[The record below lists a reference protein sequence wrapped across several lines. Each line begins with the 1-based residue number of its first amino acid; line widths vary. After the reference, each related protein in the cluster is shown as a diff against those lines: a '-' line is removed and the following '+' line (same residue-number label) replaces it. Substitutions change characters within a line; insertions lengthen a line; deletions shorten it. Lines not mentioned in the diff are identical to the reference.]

1 MKRDAPNNKSL
12 SFVEIAFVKREASRF
27 LSQSVYFSFATNA
40 TTTTL
45 KTRLRVFS
53 SKMRVRGERGEGDAF
68 VSENKDDFDDAK
80 RKKKRK
86 RRRENGGALE
96 WKDIVVAGTKK
107 SEEDESFSHH
117 HHSSEDFE
125 DQEEE
130 EKEEKEEGTD
140 LDAVMKTVLA
150 GRERKGKKMKTEEAF
165 KKSRKREAS
174 RLKRE
179 LRNVNVK
186 ENNRNFERMFIG
198 ETLVDGVGRRRRATN
213 TATSAGKMEDDTVED
228 DDEDN
233 NNNSDEKKGWY
244 YPCDWTLKTRATF
257 AKICSLRDD
266 DTNDEAE
273 EDFDEDDDFDTDEEK
288 RKIQQ
293 TFLSSPSVSK
303 SFSWVNDERG
313 ANAVA
318 AGAHDAFSTHGVN
331 GVEPLS
337 SKNCSFFYCLP
348 SSSNSILSSESNK
361 NDSRRSAAMQRA
373 TISFQYPDSRLP
385 AHAIDKMNISFNNNK
400 DLKSSSAATNAWFRQ
415 RSNQWTE
422 ALSSAYGRLRSYFSY
437 SFYVAYEDRRI
448 FFACPGL
455 DGSFSSNSFKKE
467 NNNTKDDD
475 DDDVNDKNDDKN
487 NNISQGFAVITNTNQ
502 KLRDILTKN
511 GIPFKPV
518 FVTRDGKGFSVNDN
532 RTKSDKMKN
541 KKHLLFG
548 GDANL
553 FDVDDDDD
561 EEKDNDDEGEEEEEE
576 GEDNDEDD
584 DDGKENAERENK
596 KANLQQSGSQEEGND
611 GDKVKDD
618 VKDEGEEDG
627 CDDGYITNVVGK
639 ENSVKKKK
647 NDDALLKNAIHPT
660 FIDAWNE
667 SKRKIKLKEEQEKNK
682 VFERFTRDGAILVR
696 GTLAVHGLV
705 NVLLQF
711 RGQDPGDVKVT
722 EQTVMDAEALALA
735 RMNTFAANTT
745 NNTNTNTKNLTTT
758 KAGSSAMI
766 SSDVGAIL
774 APRPFTNCFTKSFE
788 LRPNKVAV
796 ASETSK
802 SKLMRLWT
810 LDLGSNSNSNNN
822 NTSDSY
828 SEKKN
833 KMMMRTTNSDRKN
846 WCDPCDLIPPWTM
859 ARVCR
864 VLSAEDDFF
873 GSNDNERDDDD
884 AMMDDD
890 KTIANEDDDKQKK
903 KNNKNKNNNTVKQN
917 ILREN
922 KNSIRLW
929 LDTDPCSK
937 VLNASVAA
945 ARLMSEESFSRRL
958 RSTTKAA
965 QQKKPEDEKK
975 VSPPLKPRDEA
986 FGDEDEKRWAFSFS
1000 SNNRR
1005 NRRANDFAAKSNN
1018 NDTGIVQSLELKKKA
1033 FVVEV
1038 ACARSWK

>member
-1 MKRDAPNNKSL
+1 MSGKRA
-12 SFVEIAFVKREASRF
+12 
-27 LSQSVYFSFATNA
+27 NA
-40 TTTTL
+40 AL
-45 KTRLRVFS
+45 ALA
-53 SKMRVRGERGEGDAF
+53 D
-68 VSENKDDFDDAK
+68 KDEDGNEKK
-80 RKKKRK
+80 RKKTTTK

-96 WKDIVVAGTKK
+96 WKDIVVGK
-107 SEEDESFSHH
+107 SKSMSSCS
-117 HHSSEDFE
+117 HSSE
-125 DQEEE
+125 EEE
-130 EKEEKEEGTD
+130 EKEKEGEDDEGKD
-140 LDAVMKTVLA
+140 LDALMKTVLA
-150 GRERKGKKMKTEEAF
+150 GGQKGGKIARTDEERG
-165 KKSRKREAS
+165 KSRKREAL

-179 LRNVNVK
+179 LKNVNAK

-198 ETLVDGVGRRRRATN
+198 ENVVDVGTTRVNNATG
-213 TATSAGKMEDDTVED
+213 AGKMDDDNVED

-233 NNNSDEKKGWY
+233 NNNDAKKGWY

-257 AKICSLRDD
+257 AKICSLHDN

-273 EDFDEDDDFDTDEEK
+273 EDFDEDDDFEDEEK
-288 RKIQQ
+288 RKIQ
-293 TFLSSPSVSK
+293 TFLSSSSVSK

-331 GVEPLS
+331 GIEPLS

-455 DGSFSSNSFKKE
+455 DGSFSSNSFKE
-467 NNNTKDDD
+467 NNNTKDD

-561 EEKDNDDEGEEEEEE
+561 EEKDNDDEEEEEEEE

-618 VKDEGEEDG
+618 VKDEVEEDG

-745 NNTNTNTKNLTTT
+745 TNNTNTNTNTKNLTTT
-758 KAGSSAMI
+758 KVGSSAMI
-766 SSDVGAIL
+766 YSDVGAIL

-884 AMMDDD
+884 AMMDD
-890 KTIANEDDDKQKK
+890 KTIANEDHDKQKK

-1018 NDTGIVQSLELKKKA
+1018 NDTGIVQSLEFKKKA

>member
-1 MKRDAPNNKSL
+1 MSGKRA
-12 SFVEIAFVKREASRF
+12 
-27 LSQSVYFSFATNA
+27 NA
-40 TTTTL
+40 AL
-45 KTRLRVFS
+45 ALA
-53 SKMRVRGERGEGDAF
+53 D
-68 VSENKDDFDDAK
+68 KDEDGNEKK
-80 RKKKRK
+80 RKKTTTK

-96 WKDIVVAGTKK
+96 WKDIVVGK
-107 SEEDESFSHH
+107 SKSMSSCS
-117 HHSSEDFE
+117 HSSE
-125 DQEEE
+125 EEE
-130 EKEEKEEGTD
+130 EKEKEGEDDEGKD
-140 LDAVMKTVLA
+140 LDALMKTVLA
-150 GRERKGKKMKTEEAF
+150 GGQKGGKIARTDEERG
-165 KKSRKREAS
+165 KSRKREAL

-179 LRNVNVK
+179 LKNVNAK

-198 ETLVDGVGRRRRATN
+198 ENVVDVGTTRVNNATG
-213 TATSAGKMEDDTVED
+213 AGKMDDDNVED

-233 NNNSDEKKGWY
+233 NNNDAKKGWY

-257 AKICSLRDD
+257 AKICSLHDN

-273 EDFDEDDDFDTDEEK
+273 EDFDEDDDFEDEEK
-288 RKIQQ
+288 RKIQ
-293 TFLSSPSVSK
+293 TFLSSSSVSK

-331 GVEPLS
+331 GIEPLS

-455 DGSFSSNSFKKE
+455 DGSFSSNSFKE
-467 NNNTKDDD
+467 NNNTKDD

-553 FDVDDDDD
+553 FDVDDDDE
-561 EEKDNDDEGEEEEEE
+561 EEKENDDEGEEEEE

-596 KANLQQSGSQEEGND
+596 KANLQQSSQEEGND

-639 ENSVKKKK
+639 ENSMKKKK

-745 NNTNTNTKNLTTT
+745 TTTTNTNNNTKNLTTT
-758 KAGSSAMI
+758 KAGSSTMI

-774 APRPFTNCFTKSFE
+774 APRPFANCFTKSFE

-810 LDLGSNSNSNNN
+810 LDLGSNNNSNNN

-828 SEKKN
+828 SKKKN

-873 GSNDNERDDDD
+873 GSNDNERDDD
-884 AMMDDD
+884 AMMDD
-890 KTIANEDDDKQKK
+890 KSIANEDDDKQKK

-965 QQKKPEDEKK
+965 QHEKPEDEKK
-975 VSPPLKPRDEA
+975 VCPPLKPRDEA

-1000 SNNRR
+1000 SNRSR
-1005 NRRANDFAAKSNN
+1005 NRANDFAAKSNN

-1033 FVVEV
+1033 LVLEV

>member
-1 MKRDAPNNKSL
+1 
-12 SFVEIAFVKREASRF
+12 
-27 LSQSVYFSFATNA
+27 
-40 TTTTL
+40 
-45 KTRLRVFS
+45 
-53 SKMRVRGERGEGDAF
+53 MRVRGERGDAF
-68 VSENKDDFDDAK
+68 VSDKKDEKDDAR

-86 RRRENGGALE
+86 RRGENGGALE
-96 WKDIVVAGTKK
+96 WKDIVAGTKK
-107 SEEDESFSHH
+107 SEEEESFSHH
-117 HHSSEDFE
+117 SSDE

-130 EKEEKEEGTD
+130 EKEEKGTD
-140 LDAVMKTVLA
+140 LDALMKTVLGN
-150 GRERKGKKMKTEEAF
+150 GRERKGKKIKTDDEF

-174 RLKRE
+174 KLKRE

-198 ETLVDGVGRRRRATN
+198 ETVVDGVGRRRRVNTTAT
-213 TATSAGKMEDDTVED
+213 TSAGKMEDDTVED
-228 DDEDN
+228 DDENNN
-233 NNNSDEKKGWY
+233 NNNSDAKKGWY

-273 EDFDEDDDFDTDEEK
+273 EDFDEYDDFDTDEEK
-288 RKIQQ
+288 RKMRQ
-293 TFLSSPSVSK
+293 TCLSSSSVSK

-331 GVEPLS
+331 GIEPLS

-455 DGSFSSNSFKKE
+455 DGSFSSNSFKE

-487 NNISQGFAVITNTNQ
+487 NSINQGFAVITNTNQ

-576 GEDNDEDD
+576 EGEDNDEDD
-584 DDGKENAERENK
+584 DDGKESAKRENK

-735 RMNTFAANTT
+735 RMNTFAANSTT
-745 NNTNTNTKNLTTT
+745 NTNTNTKNLTTT
-758 KAGSSAMI
+758 KVGSSAMI

-810 LDLGSNSNSNNN
+810 LDLGSNNNSNNN

-903 KNNKNKNNNTVKQN
+903 NNNNNKNNNTVQQI

-1033 FVVEV
+1033 LVVEV

>member
-1 MKRDAPNNKSL
+1 MS
-12 SFVEIAFVKREASRF
+12 
-27 LSQSVYFSFATNA
+27 
-40 TTTTL
+40 
-45 KTRLRVFS
+45 
-53 SKMRVRGERGEGDAF
+53 GERRGANDAF
-68 VSENKDDFDDAK
+68 VAKNKDDDKDE
-80 RKKKRK
+80 KKRK
-86 RRRENGGALE
+86 RKTTKRGRRRENGGALE
-96 WKDIVVAGTKK
+96 WNDIVGKK
-107 SEEDESFSHH
+107 NLDEEEDES
-117 HHSSEDFE
+117 EE
-125 DQEEE
+125 EEE
-130 EKEEKEEGTD
+130 EKAEEEEGKD
-140 LDAVMKTVLA
+140 LDALMKTVLA
-150 GRERKGKKMKTEEAF
+150 KNGKGKKTRTEEEF
-165 KKSRKREAS
+165 KNSRKREAS

-179 LRNVNVK
+179 LKNVNVK

-198 ETLVDGVGRRRRATN
+198 ETIVDGVGRTTRVNN
-213 TATSAGKMEDDTVED
+213 TATSAGKMDDDAVED
-228 DDEDN
+228 DDENN
-233 NNNSDEKKGWY
+233 NNNSDENKGWY

-293 TFLSSPSVSK
+293 TFLSSSSVSK

-385 AHAIDKMNISFNNNK
+385 VHAIDKMNISFNNNNK
-400 DLKSSSAATNAWFRQ
+400 DLNSSSAATNAWFRQ

-561 EEKDNDDEGEEEEEE
+561 EEKDNDDEEEEEEEE

-618 VKDEGEEDG
+618 VKDEGEEDA

-745 NNTNTNTKNLTTT
+745 TNNTNTNTNTKNLTTT
-758 KAGSSAMI
+758 KVGSSAMI
-766 SSDVGAIL
+766 YSDVGAIL

-796 ASETSK
+796 ASETRK

-884 AMMDDD
+884 AMMDD
-890 KTIANEDDDKQKK
+890 KTIANEDHDKQKK

-1033 FVVEV
+1033 LVVEV

>member
-1 MKRDAPNNKSL
+1 MSGKRA
-12 SFVEIAFVKREASRF
+12 
-27 LSQSVYFSFATNA
+27 NA
-40 TTTTL
+40 AL
-45 KTRLRVFS
+45 ALA
-53 SKMRVRGERGEGDAF
+53 D
-68 VSENKDDFDDAK
+68 KDEDGNEKK
-80 RKKKRK
+80 RKKTTTK

-96 WKDIVVAGTKK
+96 WKDIVVGK
-107 SEEDESFSHH
+107 SKSMSSCS
-117 HHSSEDFE
+117 HSSEE
-125 DQEEE
+125 EEE
-130 EKEEKEEGTD
+130 EKEGEDDEGKD
-140 LDAVMKTVLA
+140 LDALMKTVLA
-150 GRERKGKKMKTEEAF
+150 GGQKGGKIARTDEERG
-165 KKSRKREAS
+165 KSRKREAL

-179 LRNVNVK
+179 LKNVNAK

-198 ETLVDGVGRRRRATN
+198 ENVVDVGTTRVNNATG
-213 TATSAGKMEDDTVED
+213 AGKMDDDNVED

-233 NNNSDEKKGWY
+233 NNNDAKKGWY

-257 AKICSLRDD
+257 AKICSLHDN

-273 EDFDEDDDFDTDEEK
+273 EDFDEDDDFEDEEK
-288 RKIQQ
+288 RKIQ
-293 TFLSSPSVSK
+293 TFLSSSSVSK

-331 GVEPLS
+331 GIEPLS

-455 DGSFSSNSFKKE
+455 DGSFSSNSFKE
-467 NNNTKDDD
+467 NNNTKDD

-553 FDVDDDDD
+553 FDVDDDDE
-561 EEKDNDDEGEEEEEE
+561 EEKENDDEGEEDDEE
-576 GEDNDEDD
+576 EDNDEDD

-596 KANLQQSGSQEEGND
+596 KANLQQSSQEEGND

-639 ENSVKKKK
+639 ENSMKKKK

-745 NNTNTNTKNLTTT
+745 TTTTNTNNNTKNLTTT
-758 KAGSSAMI
+758 KAGSSTMI

-774 APRPFTNCFTKSFE
+774 APRPFANCFTKSFE

-810 LDLGSNSNSNNN
+810 LDLGSNNNSNNN

-828 SEKKN
+828 SKKKN

-873 GSNDNERDDDD
+873 GSNDNERDDD
-884 AMMDDD
+884 AMMDD
-890 KTIANEDDDKQKK
+890 KSIANEDDDKQKK

-965 QQKKPEDEKK
+965 QHEKPEDEKK
-975 VSPPLKPRDEA
+975 VCPPLKPRDEA

-1000 SNNRR
+1000 SNRSR
-1005 NRRANDFAAKSNN
+1005 NRANDFAAKSNN
-1018 NDTGIVQSLELKKKA
+1018 NDTGIVQSLELKKRA
-1033 FVVEV
+1033 LVLEV

>member
-1 MKRDAPNNKSL
+1 MSGKRA
-12 SFVEIAFVKREASRF
+12 
-27 LSQSVYFSFATNA
+27 NA
-40 TTTTL
+40 AL
-45 KTRLRVFS
+45 ALA
-53 SKMRVRGERGEGDAF
+53 D
-68 VSENKDDFDDAK
+68 KDEDGNEKK
-80 RKKKRK
+80 RKKTTTK

-96 WKDIVVAGTKK
+96 WKDIVVGK
-107 SEEDESFSHH
+107 SKSMSSCS
-117 HHSSEDFE
+117 HSSE
-125 DQEEE
+125 EEE
-130 EKEEKEEGTD
+130 EKEKEGEDDEGKD
-140 LDAVMKTVLA
+140 LDALMKTVLA
-150 GRERKGKKMKTEEAF
+150 GGQKGGKIARTDEERG
-165 KKSRKREAS
+165 KSRKREAL

-179 LRNVNVK
+179 LKNVNAK

-198 ETLVDGVGRRRRATN
+198 ENVVDVGTTRVNNATG
-213 TATSAGKMEDDTVED
+213 AGKMDDDNVED

-233 NNNSDEKKGWY
+233 NNNDAKKGWY

-257 AKICSLRDD
+257 AKICSLHDN

-273 EDFDEDDDFDTDEEK
+273 EDFDEDDDFEDEEK
-288 RKIQQ
+288 RKIQ
-293 TFLSSPSVSK
+293 TFLSSSSVSK

-331 GVEPLS
+331 GIEPLS

-455 DGSFSSNSFKKE
+455 DGSFSSNSFKE
-467 NNNTKDDD
+467 NNNTKDD

-553 FDVDDDDD
+553 FDVDDDDE
-561 EEKDNDDEGEEEEEE
+561 EEKENDDEGEEDDEE
-576 GEDNDEDD
+576 EDNDEDD

-596 KANLQQSGSQEEGND
+596 KANLQQSSQEEGND

-745 NNTNTNTKNLTTT
+745 TNTTNTTNNTKNLTTT
-758 KAGSSAMI
+758 KAGSSTMI

-774 APRPFTNCFTKSFE
+774 APRPFANCFTKSFE

-810 LDLGSNSNSNNN
+810 LDLGSNNNSNNN

-828 SEKKN
+828 SKKKN
-833 KMMMRTTNSDRKN
+833 KMMRRTTNSDRKN

-873 GSNDNERDDDD
+873 GSNDNERDDD
-884 AMMDDD
+884 AMMDD
-890 KTIANEDDDKQKK
+890 KSIANEDDDKQRK

-965 QQKKPEDEKK
+965 QHEKPEDEKK
-975 VSPPLKPRDEA
+975 VCPPLKPRDEA

-1000 SNNRR
+1000 SNRSR
-1005 NRRANDFAAKSNN
+1005 NRANDFAAKSNN
-1018 NDTGIVQSLELKKKA
+1018 NDTGIVQSLELKKRA
-1033 FVVEV
+1033 LVLEV

>member
-1 MKRDAPNNKSL
+1 MSGKRANTALALAD
-12 SFVEIAFVKREASRF
+12 
-27 LSQSVYFSFATNA
+27 
-40 TTTTL
+40 
-45 KTRLRVFS
+45 
-53 SKMRVRGERGEGDAF
+53 
-68 VSENKDDFDDAK
+68 KDEDGNEKK
-80 RKKKRK
+80 RKKRTTKRR

-96 WKDIVVAGTKK
+96 WKDIVVGK
-107 SEEDESFSHH
+107 SKSMSSCS
-117 HHSSEDFE
+117 HSSEE
-125 DQEEE
+125 EEE
-130 EKEEKEEGTD
+130 EKEGEDDEGKD
-140 LDAVMKTVLA
+140 LDALMKTVLA
-150 GRERKGKKMKTEEAF
+150 GKGKTTRTTKDEERG
-165 KKSRKREAS
+165 KSRKREAL

-179 LRNVNVK
+179 LKNVNAK

-198 ETLVDGVGRRRRATN
+198 ENVVDVGTTRVNNATG
-213 TATSAGKMEDDTVED
+213 AGKMDDDNVED
-228 DDEDN
+228 DDEN
-233 NNNSDEKKGWY
+233 NNNNDAKKGWY

-257 AKICSLRDD
+257 AKICSLHDN

-273 EDFDEDDDFDTDEEK
+273 EDFDEDDDFEDEEK
-288 RKIQQ
+288 RKIQ
-293 TFLSSPSVSK
+293 TFLSSSSVSK

-331 GVEPLS
+331 GIEPLS

-455 DGSFSSNSFKKE
+455 DGSFSSNSFKE

-475 DDDVNDKNDDKN
+475 DDINDKNDDKN

-553 FDVDDDDD
+553 FDVDDDDE
-561 EEKDNDDEGEEEEEE
+561 EEKENDDEGEEDDEE
-576 GEDNDEDD
+576 EDNDEDD

-596 KANLQQSGSQEEGND
+596 KANLQQSSQEEGND

-639 ENSVKKKK
+639 ENSMKKKK

-745 NNTNTNTKNLTTT
+745 TTTTNTNNNTKNLTTT
-758 KAGSSAMI
+758 KAGSSTMI

-774 APRPFTNCFTKSFE
+774 APRPFANCFTKSFE

-796 ASETSK
+796 ASETRK

-810 LDLGSNSNSNNN
+810 LDLGSNNNSNNN

-828 SEKKN
+828 SKKKN
-833 KMMMRTTNSDRKN
+833 KMMRRTTNSDRKN

-884 AMMDDD
+884 AMMDD

-965 QQKKPEDEKK
+965 QHEKPEDEKK
-975 VSPPLKPRDEA
+975 VCPPLKPRDEA

-1000 SNNRR
+1000 SNRSR
-1005 NRRANDFAAKSNN
+1005 NRANDFAAKSNN

-1033 FVVEV
+1033 LVLEV

>member
-1 MKRDAPNNKSL
+1 M
-12 SFVEIAFVKREASRF
+12 
-27 LSQSVYFSFATNA
+27 
-40 TTTTL
+40 
-45 KTRLRVFS
+45 
-53 SKMRVRGERGEGDAF
+53 RGERRADDAF
-68 VSENKDDFDDAK
+68 LSSLKDDDDDDDDDDDEDE
-80 RKKKRK
+80 RKTRTKKRRTKK
-86 RRRENGGALE
+86 RRRENGENGGGALA
-96 WKDIVVAGTKK
+96 WKDIVVVVGTKTN
-107 SEEDESFSHH
+107 
-117 HHSSEDFE
+117 
-125 DQEEE
+125 EEE
-130 EKEEKEEGTD
+130 SMSSFKKEKKEEKGKD

-150 GRERKGKKMKTEEAF
+150 GRVDKGKERKTTRRTEEEF
-165 KKSRKREAS
+165 NKSRKREAS

-179 LRNVNVK
+179 LKNVNVK

-198 ETLVDGVGRRRRATN
+198 ETLVDGGGRRTGVNTN
-213 TATSAGKMEDDTVED
+213 ATSAGKMEDDTVED
-228 DDEDN
+228 DDENNN

-288 RKIQQ
+288 RKIQRS
-293 TFLSSPSVSK
+293 FLSSSSVSK

-331 GVEPLS
+331 GIEPLS

-455 DGSFSSNSFKKE
+455 DGSFSSNSFKE
-467 NNNTKDDD
+467 NNNTKD

-553 FDVDDDDD
+553 FDVVDDDD

-745 NNTNTNTKNLTTT
+745 TNNNNNTKNLTTT
-758 KAGSSAMI
+758 KVGSSAMI

-810 LDLGSNSNSNNN
+810 LDLGSNNNSINN

-864 VLSAEDDFF
+864 VVSAEDDFF

-903 KNNKNKNNNTVKQN
+903 KNKNNNNAVKQN

-937 VLNASVAA
+937 VFNASVAA

-1033 FVVEV
+1033 LVVEV

>member
-1 MKRDAPNNKSL
+1 MSGRRANTALALAD
-12 SFVEIAFVKREASRF
+12 
-27 LSQSVYFSFATNA
+27 
-40 TTTTL
+40 
-45 KTRLRVFS
+45 
-53 SKMRVRGERGEGDAF
+53 
-68 VSENKDDFDDAK
+68 KDEDGNEKK
-80 RKKKRK
+80 RKKTTKRR

-96 WKDIVVAGTKK
+96 WKDIVVGKTK
-107 SEEDESFSHH
+107 SMSSCS
-117 HHSSEDFE
+117 HSSE
-125 DQEEE
+125 EEE
-130 EKEEKEEGTD
+130 EKEKEGEDDEGKD
-140 LDAVMKTVLA
+140 LDALMKTVLA
-150 GRERKGKKMKTEEAF
+150 GGQKGGKIARTDEERGE
-165 KKSRKREAS
+165 SRKREAL

-179 LRNVNVK
+179 LKNVNAK

-198 ETLVDGVGRRRRATN
+198 ENVVDVGTTRVNNATG
-213 TATSAGKMEDDTVED
+213 AGKMDDDNVED

-233 NNNSDEKKGWY
+233 RNNDAKKGWY

-257 AKICSLRDD
+257 AKICSLHDN

-273 EDFDEDDDFDTDEEK
+273 EDFDEDDDFEDEEK
-288 RKIQQ
+288 RKIQ
-293 TFLSSPSVSK
+293 TFLSSSSVSK

-313 ANAVA
+313 ANAIA

-331 GVEPLS
+331 GIEPLS

-455 DGSFSSNSFKKE
+455 DGSFSSNSFKQ
-467 NNNTKDDD
+467 NNNTKDD

-541 KKHLLFG
+541 NKHLLFG

-553 FDVDDDDD
+553 FDVDDDDE
-561 EEKDNDDEGEEEEEE
+561 EEKENDDEGEEE

-596 KANLQQSGSQEEGND
+596 KANLQQSSQEEGND

-745 NNTNTNTKNLTTT
+745 TNNTNTTNNTKNLTTT
-758 KAGSSAMI
+758 KAGSSTMI
-766 SSDVGAIL
+766 SSDVGVIL
-774 APRPFTNCFTKSFE
+774 APRPFANCFTKSFK

-810 LDLGSNSNSNNN
+810 LDLGSNNNSNNN

-828 SEKKN
+828 SKKKN

-873 GSNDNERDDDD
+873 GSNDNERDDD
-884 AMMDDD
+884 AMMDD
-890 KTIANEDDDKQKK
+890 KSIANEDDDKQKK
-903 KNNKNKNNNTVKQN
+903 KKNKNKNNNTVKQN

-965 QQKKPEDEKK
+965 QHEKPEDEKK
-975 VSPPLKPRDEA
+975 VCPPLKPRDEA

-1000 SNNRR
+1000 SNRSR
-1005 NRRANDFAAKSNN
+1005 NRANDFAAKSNN

-1033 FVVEV
+1033 LVLEV

>member
-1 MKRDAPNNKSL
+1 MSGKRANTALALAD
-12 SFVEIAFVKREASRF
+12 
-27 LSQSVYFSFATNA
+27 
-40 TTTTL
+40 
-45 KTRLRVFS
+45 
-53 SKMRVRGERGEGDAF
+53 
-68 VSENKDDFDDAK
+68 KDEDGNEKK
-80 RKKKRK
+80 RKKRTTKRR

-96 WKDIVVAGTKK
+96 WKDIVVGK
-107 SEEDESFSHH
+107 SKSMSSCS
-117 HHSSEDFE
+117 HSSEE
-125 DQEEE
+125 EEE
-130 EKEEKEEGTD
+130 EKEGEDDEGKD
-140 LDAVMKTVLA
+140 LDALMKTVLA
-150 GRERKGKKMKTEEAF
+150 GKGKTTRTTKDEERG
-165 KKSRKREAS
+165 KSRKREAL

-179 LRNVNVK
+179 LKNVNAK

-198 ETLVDGVGRRRRATN
+198 ENVVDVGTTRVNNATG
-213 TATSAGKMEDDTVED
+213 AGKMDDDNVED
-228 DDEDN
+228 DDEN
-233 NNNSDEKKGWY
+233 NNNNDAKKGWY

-257 AKICSLRDD
+257 AKICSLHDN

-273 EDFDEDDDFDTDEEK
+273 EDFDEDDDFEDEEK
-288 RKIQQ
+288 RKIQ
-293 TFLSSPSVSK
+293 TFLSSSSVSK

-331 GVEPLS
+331 GIEPLS

-455 DGSFSSNSFKKE
+455 DGSFSSNSFKE
-467 NNNTKDDD
+467 NNNTKDD

-553 FDVDDDDD
+553 FDVDDDDE
-561 EEKDNDDEGEEEEEE
+561 EEKENDDEGEEDDEE
-576 GEDNDEDD
+576 EDNDEDD

-596 KANLQQSGSQEEGND
+596 KANLQQSSQEEGND

-639 ENSVKKKK
+639 ENSMKKKK

-745 NNTNTNTKNLTTT
+745 TTTTNTNNNTKNLTTT
-758 KAGSSAMI
+758 KAGSSTMI

-774 APRPFTNCFTKSFE
+774 APRPFANCFTKSFE

-810 LDLGSNSNSNNN
+810 LDLGSNNNSNNN

-828 SEKKN
+828 SKKKN

-884 AMMDDD
+884 AMMDD

-965 QQKKPEDEKK
+965 QHEKPEDEKK
-975 VSPPLKPRDEA
+975 VCPPLKPRDEA

-1000 SNNRR
+1000 SNRSR
-1005 NRRANDFAAKSNN
+1005 NRANDFAAKSNN
-1018 NDTGIVQSLELKKKA
+1018 NDTGIVQSLELKKRA
-1033 FVVEV
+1033 LVLEV

>member
-1 MKRDAPNNKSL
+1 MSGKRANTALALAD
-12 SFVEIAFVKREASRF
+12 
-27 LSQSVYFSFATNA
+27 
-40 TTTTL
+40 
-45 KTRLRVFS
+45 
-53 SKMRVRGERGEGDAF
+53 
-68 VSENKDDFDDAK
+68 KDEDGNEKK
-80 RKKKRK
+80 RKKRTTKRR

-96 WKDIVVAGTKK
+96 WKDIVVGK
-107 SEEDESFSHH
+107 SKSMSSCS
-117 HHSSEDFE
+117 HSSEE
-125 DQEEE
+125 EEE
-130 EKEEKEEGTD
+130 EKEGEDDEGKD
-140 LDAVMKTVLA
+140 LDALMKTVLA
-150 GRERKGKKMKTEEAF
+150 GKGKTTRTTKDEERG
-165 KKSRKREAS
+165 KSRKREAL

-179 LRNVNVK
+179 LKNVNAK

-198 ETLVDGVGRRRRATN
+198 ENVVDVGTTRVNNATG
-213 TATSAGKMEDDTVED
+213 AGKMDDDNVED
-228 DDEDN
+228 DDEN
-233 NNNSDEKKGWY
+233 NNNNDAKKGWY

-257 AKICSLRDD
+257 AKICSLHDN

-273 EDFDEDDDFDTDEEK
+273 EDFDEDDDFEDEEK
-288 RKIQQ
+288 RKIQ
-293 TFLSSPSVSK
+293 TFLSSSSVSK

-331 GVEPLS
+331 GIEPLS

-455 DGSFSSNSFKKE
+455 DGSFSSNSFKE
-467 NNNTKDDD
+467 NNNTKDD

-553 FDVDDDDD
+553 FDVDDDDE
-561 EEKDNDDEGEEEEEE
+561 EEKENDDEGEEDDEE
-576 GEDNDEDD
+576 EDNDEDD

-596 KANLQQSGSQEEGND
+596 KANLQQSSQEEGND

-639 ENSVKKKK
+639 ENSMKKKK

-745 NNTNTNTKNLTTT
+745 TNTTNTTNNTKNLTTT
-758 KAGSSAMI
+758 KAGSSTMI

-774 APRPFTNCFTKSFE
+774 APRPFANCFTKSFE

-810 LDLGSNSNSNNN
+810 LDLGSNNNSNNN

-828 SEKKN
+828 SKKKN

-884 AMMDDD
+884 AMMDD

-965 QQKKPEDEKK
+965 QHEKPEDEKK
-975 VSPPLKPRDEA
+975 VCPPLKPRDEA

-1000 SNNRR
+1000 SNRSR
-1005 NRRANDFAAKSNN
+1005 NRANDFAAKSNN
-1018 NDTGIVQSLELKKKA
+1018 NDTGIVQSLELKKRA
-1033 FVVEV
+1033 LVLEV

>member
-1 MKRDAPNNKSL
+1 
-12 SFVEIAFVKREASRF
+12 
-27 LSQSVYFSFATNA
+27 
-40 TTTTL
+40 
-45 KTRLRVFS
+45 
-53 SKMRVRGERGEGDAF
+53 MRVSGERGEGDAF
-68 VSENKDDFDDAK
+68 VSENKDDDDAK

-96 WKDIVVAGTKK
+96 WNDICVGGKK
-107 SEEDESFSHH
+107 NLDEE
-117 HHSSEDFE
+117 
-125 DQEEE
+125 EEE
-130 EKEEKEEGTD
+130 EKAFEEEGKD
-140 LDAVMKTVLA
+140 VLDALMKTVLA
-150 GRERKGKKMKTEEAF
+150 KNGKGKKTRTEEAF
-165 KKSRKREAS
+165 KNSRKREAS

-179 LRNVNVK
+179 LKNVNVK

-198 ETLVDGVGRRRRATN
+198 ETLVDGVGRTTRVNN
-213 TATSAGKMEDDTVED
+213 TATSAGKMDDDAVED

-233 NNNSDEKKGWY
+233 NSNNSDEKKGWY

-455 DGSFSSNSFKKE
+455 DGSFSSNSFKE

-745 NNTNTNTKNLTTT
+745 TNNTTTNTNTKNLTTT

-873 GSNDNERDDDD
+873 GSNDNERDD
-884 AMMDDD
+884 
-890 KTIANEDDDKQKK
+890 TIANEDDDKQKK
-903 KNNKNKNNNTVKQN
+903 NKNNNNTVKQN

-958 RSTTKAA
+958 IRSTTKAA

-1005 NRRANDFAAKSNN
+1005 NRRANDFTAKSNN

>member
-1 MKRDAPNNKSL
+1 MSGKRA
-12 SFVEIAFVKREASRF
+12 
-27 LSQSVYFSFATNA
+27 NA
-40 TTTTL
+40 AL
-45 KTRLRVFS
+45 ALA
-53 SKMRVRGERGEGDAF
+53 D
-68 VSENKDDFDDAK
+68 KDEDGNEKK
-80 RKKKRK
+80 RKKTTTK

-96 WKDIVVAGTKK
+96 WKDIVVGK
-107 SEEDESFSHH
+107 SKSMSSCS
-117 HHSSEDFE
+117 HSSE
-125 DQEEE
+125 EEE
-130 EKEEKEEGTD
+130 EKEKEGEDDEGKD
-140 LDAVMKTVLA
+140 LDALMKTVLA
-150 GRERKGKKMKTEEAF
+150 GGQKGGKIARTDEERG
-165 KKSRKREAS
+165 KSRKREAL

-179 LRNVNVK
+179 LKNVNAK

-198 ETLVDGVGRRRRATN
+198 ENVVDVGTTRVNNATG
-213 TATSAGKMEDDTVED
+213 AGKMDDDNVED
-228 DDEDN
+228 DDEN
-233 NNNSDEKKGWY
+233 NNNNDAKKGWY

-257 AKICSLRDD
+257 AKICSLHDN

-273 EDFDEDDDFDTDEEK
+273 EDFDEDDDFEDEEK
-288 RKIQQ
+288 RKIQ
-293 TFLSSPSVSK
+293 TFLSSSSVSK

-331 GVEPLS
+331 GIEPLS

-455 DGSFSSNSFKKE
+455 DGSFSSNSFKE
-467 NNNTKDDD
+467 NNNTKDD

-553 FDVDDDDD
+553 FDVDDDDE
-561 EEKDNDDEGEEEEEE
+561 EEKENDDEGEEEEE

-596 KANLQQSGSQEEGND
+596 KANLQQSSQEEGND

-745 NNTNTNTKNLTTT
+745 TNTTNTTNNTKNLTTT
-758 KAGSSAMI
+758 KAGSSTMI

-774 APRPFTNCFTKSFE
+774 APRPFANCFTKSFE

-810 LDLGSNSNSNNN
+810 LDLGSNNNSNNN

-828 SEKKN
+828 SKKKN

-873 GSNDNERDDDD
+873 GINDNERDDD
-884 AMMDDD
+884 AMMDD
-890 KTIANEDDDKQKK
+890 KSIANEDDDKQKK

-965 QQKKPEDEKK
+965 QHEKPEDEKK
-975 VSPPLKPRDEA
+975 VCPPLKPRDEA

-1000 SNNRR
+1000 SNRSR
-1005 NRRANDFAAKSNN
+1005 NRANDFAAKSNN

-1033 FVVEV
+1033 LVLEV

>member
-1 MKRDAPNNKSL
+1 MSGKRANTALALAD
-12 SFVEIAFVKREASRF
+12 
-27 LSQSVYFSFATNA
+27 
-40 TTTTL
+40 
-45 KTRLRVFS
+45 
-53 SKMRVRGERGEGDAF
+53 
-68 VSENKDDFDDAK
+68 KDEDGNEKK
-80 RKKKRK
+80 RKKTTTK

-96 WKDIVVAGTKK
+96 WKDIVVGK
-107 SEEDESFSHH
+107 SKSMSSCS
-117 HHSSEDFE
+117 HSSEE
-125 DQEEE
+125 EEE
-130 EKEEKEEGTD
+130 EKEGEDDEGKD
-140 LDAVMKTVLA
+140 LDALMKTVLA
-150 GRERKGKKMKTEEAF
+150 GGQKGGKIARTDEERG
-165 KKSRKREAS
+165 KSRKREAL

-179 LRNVNVK
+179 LKNVNAK

-198 ETLVDGVGRRRRATN
+198 ENVVDVGTTRVNNATG
-213 TATSAGKMEDDTVED
+213 AGKMDDDNVED
-228 DDEDN
+228 DDEN
-233 NNNSDEKKGWY
+233 NNNNDAKKGWY

-257 AKICSLRDD
+257 AKICSLHDN

-273 EDFDEDDDFDTDEEK
+273 EDFDEDDDFEDEEK
-288 RKIQQ
+288 RKIQ
-293 TFLSSPSVSK
+293 TFLSSSSVSK

-331 GVEPLS
+331 GIEPLS

-455 DGSFSSNSFKKE
+455 DGSFSSNSFKE
-467 NNNTKDDD
+467 NNNTKDD

-553 FDVDDDDD
+553 FDVDDDDE
-561 EEKDNDDEGEEEEEE
+561 EEKENDDEGEEEEE

-596 KANLQQSGSQEEGND
+596 KANLQQSSQEEGND

-639 ENSVKKKK
+639 ENSMKKKK

-745 NNTNTNTKNLTTT
+745 TTTTNTNNNTKNLTTT
-758 KAGSSAMI
+758 KAGSSTMI

-774 APRPFTNCFTKSFE
+774 APRPFANCFTKSFE

-810 LDLGSNSNSNNN
+810 LDLGSNNNSNNN

-828 SEKKN
+828 SKKKN

-873 GSNDNERDDDD
+873 GSNDNERDDD
-884 AMMDDD
+884 AMMDD
-890 KTIANEDDDKQKK
+890 KSIANEDDDKQKK

-965 QQKKPEDEKK
+965 QHEKPEDEKK
-975 VSPPLKPRDEA
+975 VCPPLKPRDEA

-1000 SNNRR
+1000 SNRSR
-1005 NRRANDFAAKSNN
+1005 NRANDFAAKSNN
-1018 NDTGIVQSLELKKKA
+1018 NDTGIVQSLELKKRA
-1033 FVVEV
+1033 LVLEV

>member
-1 MKRDAPNNKSL
+1 
-12 SFVEIAFVKREASRF
+12 
-27 LSQSVYFSFATNA
+27 
-40 TTTTL
+40 
-45 KTRLRVFS
+45 
-53 SKMRVRGERGEGDAF
+53 MRVSGERGGDAF
-68 VSENKDDFDDAK
+68 VVSDDAK

-96 WKDIVVAGTKK
+96 WKDIVSVAGTKK
-107 SEEDESFSHH
+107 SEEEESFSR
-117 HHSSEDFE
+117 HSSDE
-125 DQEEE
+125 DQE
-130 EKEEKEEGTD
+130 EKEEKEKGKD
-140 LDAVMKTVLA
+140 LDALMKTVLGN
-150 GRERKGKKMKTEEAF
+150 GRERKGKKIKTDDEF

-174 RLKRE
+174 KLKRE

-198 ETLVDGVGRRRRATN
+198 ETLVDGVGRRRRVNN
-213 TATSAGKMEDDTVED
+213 TATASAGKMEDDTVED
-228 DDEDN
+228 DDEN
-233 NNNSDEKKGWY
+233 NNNNNNDANKGWY

-273 EDFDEDDDFDTDEEK
+273 EDFDEYDDFDTDEEK

-293 TFLSSPSVSK
+293 TFLSSSSVSK

-455 DGSFSSNSFKKE
+455 DGSFSSNSFKE
-467 NNNTKDDD
+467 NNNTKDDDD

-576 GEDNDEDD
+576 EGEDNDEDD

-627 CDDGYITNVVGK
+627 CDDDGYITNIVGK

-745 NNTNTNTKNLTTT
+745 NTNTNTNTKNLTTT

-810 LDLGSNSNSNNN
+810 LDLGSNNNSNNN
-822 NTSDSY
+822 STSDSY

-903 KNNKNKNNNTVKQN
+903 KKKNNNNTVKQN

-965 QQKKPEDEKK
+965 QQKKPEDAKK
-975 VSPPLKPRDEA
+975 VCPPLKPRDDYA

-1005 NRRANDFAAKSNN
+1005 NRRANDFATKSNN

-1033 FVVEV
+1033 LVVEV

>member
-1 MKRDAPNNKSL
+1 MSGKRANTALALAD
-12 SFVEIAFVKREASRF
+12 
-27 LSQSVYFSFATNA
+27 
-40 TTTTL
+40 
-45 KTRLRVFS
+45 
-53 SKMRVRGERGEGDAF
+53 
-68 VSENKDDFDDAK
+68 KDEDGNEKK
-80 RKKKRK
+80 RKKRTTKRR

-96 WKDIVVAGTKK
+96 WKDIVVGK
-107 SEEDESFSHH
+107 SKSMSSCS
-117 HHSSEDFE
+117 HSSEE
-125 DQEEE
+125 EEE
-130 EKEEKEEGTD
+130 EKEGEDDEGKD
-140 LDAVMKTVLA
+140 LDALMKTVLA
-150 GRERKGKKMKTEEAF
+150 GKGKTTRTTKDEERG
-165 KKSRKREAS
+165 KSRKREAL

-179 LRNVNVK
+179 LKNVNAK

-198 ETLVDGVGRRRRATN
+198 ENVVDVGTTRVNNATG
-213 TATSAGKMEDDTVED
+213 AGKMDDDNVED
-228 DDEDN
+228 DDEN
-233 NNNSDEKKGWY
+233 NNNNDAKKGWY

-257 AKICSLRDD
+257 AKICSLHDN

-273 EDFDEDDDFDTDEEK
+273 EDFDEDDDFEDEEK
-288 RKIQQ
+288 RKIQ
-293 TFLSSPSVSK
+293 TFLSSSSVSK

-331 GVEPLS
+331 GIEPLS

-455 DGSFSSNSFKKE
+455 DGSFSSNSFKE
-467 NNNTKDDD
+467 NNNTKDD

-553 FDVDDDDD
+553 FDVDDDDE
-561 EEKDNDDEGEEEEEE
+561 EEKENDDEGEEDDEE
-576 GEDNDEDD
+576 EDNDEDD

-596 KANLQQSGSQEEGND
+596 KANLQQSSQEEGND

-639 ENSVKKKK
+639 ENSMKKKK

-745 NNTNTNTKNLTTT
+745 TNTTNTTNNTKNLTTT
-758 KAGSSAMI
+758 KAGSSTMI

-774 APRPFTNCFTKSFE
+774 APRPFANCFTKSFE

-810 LDLGSNSNSNNN
+810 LDLGSNNNSNNN

-828 SEKKN
+828 SKKKN
-833 KMMMRTTNSDRKN
+833 KMMRRTTNSDRKN

-884 AMMDDD
+884 AMMDD

-965 QQKKPEDEKK
+965 QHEKPEDEKK
-975 VSPPLKPRDEA
+975 VCPPLKPRDEA

-1000 SNNRR
+1000 SNRSR
-1005 NRRANDFAAKSNN
+1005 NRANDFAAKSNN
-1018 NDTGIVQSLELKKKA
+1018 NDTGIVQSLELKKRA
-1033 FVVEV
+1033 LVLEV

>member
-1 MKRDAPNNKSL
+1 
-12 SFVEIAFVKREASRF
+12 
-27 LSQSVYFSFATNA
+27 
-40 TTTTL
+40 
-45 KTRLRVFS
+45 
-53 SKMRVRGERGEGDAF
+53 MRVSGERGGDAF
-68 VSENKDDFDDAK
+68 VVSDDAK

-107 SEEDESFSHH
+107 SEEDESFTQH

-198 ETLVDGVGRRRRATN
+198 ETLVDGVGRRRRVNN
-213 TATSAGKMEDDTVED
+213 TATTSAGKMEDDAVED
-228 DDEDN
+228 DDVN
-233 NNNSDEKKGWY
+233 NNNNNDANKGWY

-273 EDFDEDDDFDTDEEK
+273 EDFDEYDDFDTDEEK

-293 TFLSSPSVSK
+293 TFLSSSSVSK

-455 DGSFSSNSFKKE
+455 DGSFSSNSFKE
-467 NNNTKDDD
+467 NNNTKDDDD

-561 EEKDNDDEGEEEEEE
+561 EEKDNDDEGEEEEEEE

-745 NNTNTNTKNLTTT
+745 NTNTNTNTKNLTTT

-810 LDLGSNSNSNNN
+810 LDLGSNNNSNNN

-873 GSNDNERDDDD
+873 GSNDNERDDGD

-903 KNNKNKNNNTVKQN
+903 KKKNNNNTVKQN

-965 QQKKPEDEKK
+965 QQKKPEDAKK
-975 VSPPLKPRDEA
+975 VCPPLKPRDEA

-1005 NRRANDFAAKSNN
+1005 NRRANDFATKSNN

-1033 FVVEV
+1033 LVVEV

>member
-1 MKRDAPNNKSL
+1 MSGKRANTALALAD
-12 SFVEIAFVKREASRF
+12 
-27 LSQSVYFSFATNA
+27 
-40 TTTTL
+40 
-45 KTRLRVFS
+45 
-53 SKMRVRGERGEGDAF
+53 
-68 VSENKDDFDDAK
+68 KDEDGNEKK
-80 RKKKRK
+80 RKKRTTKRR

-96 WKDIVVAGTKK
+96 WKDIVVGK
-107 SEEDESFSHH
+107 SKSMSSCS
-117 HHSSEDFE
+117 HSSEE
-125 DQEEE
+125 EEE
-130 EKEEKEEGTD
+130 EKEGEDDEGKD
-140 LDAVMKTVLA
+140 LDALMKTVLA
-150 GRERKGKKMKTEEAF
+150 GKGKTTRTTKDEERG
-165 KKSRKREAS
+165 KSRKREAL

-179 LRNVNVK
+179 LKNVNAK

-198 ETLVDGVGRRRRATN
+198 ENVVDVGTTRVNNATG
-213 TATSAGKMEDDTVED
+213 AGKMDDDNVED

-233 NNNSDEKKGWY
+233 NNNDAKKGWY

-257 AKICSLRDD
+257 AKICSLHDN

-273 EDFDEDDDFDTDEEK
+273 EDFDEDDDFEDEEK
-288 RKIQQ
+288 RKIQ
-293 TFLSSPSVSK
+293 TFLSSSSVSK

-331 GVEPLS
+331 GIEPLS

-455 DGSFSSNSFKKE
+455 DGSFSSNSFKE
-467 NNNTKDDD
+467 NNNTKDD

-553 FDVDDDDD
+553 FDVDDDDE
-561 EEKDNDDEGEEEEEE
+561 EEKENDDE

-596 KANLQQSGSQEEGND
+596 KANLQQSSQEEGND

-745 NNTNTNTKNLTTT
+745 TTTTNTNNNTKNLTTT
-758 KAGSSAMI
+758 KAGSSTMI

-774 APRPFTNCFTKSFE
+774 APRPFANCFTKSFE

-810 LDLGSNSNSNNN
+810 LDLGSNNNSNNN

-828 SEKKN
+828 SKKKN
-833 KMMMRTTNSDRKN
+833 KMMRRTTNSDRKN

-873 GSNDNERDDDD
+873 GSNDNERDDD
-884 AMMDDD
+884 AMMDD
-890 KTIANEDDDKQKK
+890 KSIANEDDDKQKK

-965 QQKKPEDEKK
+965 QHEKPEDEKK
-975 VSPPLKPRDEA
+975 VCPPLKPRDEA

-1000 SNNRR
+1000 SNRSR
-1005 NRRANDFAAKSNN
+1005 NRANDFAAKSNN

-1033 FVVEV
+1033 LVLEV